1 MTRVHDMSLDLA
13 KLNEEFSRKAP
24 KDILSWATGEFYPDI
39 AVSSSFGHGS
49 AALLHMVS
57 QIKAGVKVIFI
68 DSGYHFPETL
78 AYRDKLQKLLGLN
91 IVVYRAALSREEFIE
106 KYTDHLYSSQPN
118 LCCEINKVEPMRRAL
133 DGLKA
138 WISGIRR
145 GQTEERSGAQ
155 WVERYEGAVYKVN
168 PLLSWTSKDVWE
180 YIKSNGLPV
189 HPLFEK
195 GYKSIGCWPCTR
207 PVLSGE
213 DERAGRWAE
222 WDKRECGIHTFL
234 KKDEPQKGQA

>member
-1 MTRVHDMSLDLA
+1 MALDLE
-13 KLNEEFSRKAP
+13 KLNADFSSRTP
-24 KDILSWATGEFYPDI
+24 QDILRWAIGEFFPAI

-57 QIKAGVKVIFI
+57 RINPAAKVIFV

-78 AYRDKLQKLLGLN
+78 AYRDQLQKLLGLN
-91 IVVYRAALSREEFIE
+91 VVVYRAAMSRETFIE
-106 KYTDHLYSSQPN
+106 KYTDHLYSTQPN

-133 DGLKA
+133 VGLRA

-145 GQTEERSGAQ
+145 GQTEERGEAQ
-155 WVERYEGAVYKVN
+155 WVEHYEGGLYKVN
-168 PLLSWTSKDVWE
+168 PLLSWNSKDVWE
-180 YIKSNGLPV
+180 YIKAHKLPV

-195 GYKSIGCWPCTR
+195 GFKSIGCWPCTR
-207 PVLSGE
+207 PVAPGE

-234 KKDEPQKGQA
+234 KKDEPKQEETKG